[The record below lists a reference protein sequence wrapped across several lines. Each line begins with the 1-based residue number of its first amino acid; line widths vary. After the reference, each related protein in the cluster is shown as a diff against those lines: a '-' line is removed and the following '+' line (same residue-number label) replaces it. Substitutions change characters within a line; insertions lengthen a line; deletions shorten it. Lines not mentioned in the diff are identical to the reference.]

1 MDASGAQEGPYGGIQ
16 TRLSALILHCLLKCP
31 MPKNFDVCI
40 RGDGIVGRTL
50 ALLLARERLRVALV
64 AQPAPI
70 PVAEDVRAYALN
82 GVSRALLMQLRAWPT
97 TPAVTPVSEMR
108 VWGDSGGRLDFTL
121 PTSSAA
127 APGTRPSE
135 ALAWIV
141 DVPALEQQLAEAL
154 RFAPEV
160 EYVSSPEEAAAK
172 LTVVCE
178 GQKSSSRHEFGAGWT
193 VKPYDQKAVAARL
206 ESDRPHGGVARQW
219 FGQGDVL
226 GLLPVAGAGANALA
240 LVWSVPVARADALQK
255 MSPDQLVATVQQVCG
270 DEAGQLQLSGPVA
283 SWPLNLSSA
292 ERWVGPGWALAG
304 DAAHTVHPMAG
315 QGLNLGLAD
324 VKALAEVLRGREYWR
339 SLGDEKLL
347 RRYERARKAD
357 VLAMATVTDGL
368 HGLFAHT
375 DARWQ
380 ALRNWGM
387 KGVARSGPLKAWLT
401 RQATG

>member
-1 MDASGAQEGPYGGIQ
+1 MS
-16 TRLSALILHCLLKCP
+16 
-31 MPKNFDVCI
+31 KNFDVCI

-64 AQPAPI
+64 CAPAA
-70 PVAEDVRAYALN
+70 VNATQDVRAYALN
-82 GVSRALLMQLRAWPT
+82 AASRNLLTQLRAWPQGQ
-97 TPAVTPVSEMR
+97 AVTPVSQMQ
-108 VWGDSGGRLDFTL
+108 VWGDSGGRLDFTCPDS
-121 PTSSAA
+121 PTLAKA
-127 APGTRPSE
+127 GDDA

-141 DVPALEQQLAEAL
+141 DVPALEQELAQAL

-160 EYVSSPEEAAAK
+160 ERLASPEEAKAA

-178 GQKSSSRHEFGAGWT
+178 GRQSNSRREFGAGWT

-206 ESDRPHGGVARQW
+206 QSDRPHAGVARQW
-219 FGQGDVL
+219 FGQGEVL
-226 GLLPVAGAGANALA
+226 ALLPVAGADGHTLA
-240 LVWSVPVARADALQK
+240 MVWSVPVARAEALQK
-255 MSPDQLVATVQQVCG
+255 MTSAELVAALQQVCG
-270 DEAGQLQLSGPVA
+270 DEAGQLSLCSQVA

-292 ERWVGPGWALAG
+292 GRWVGPGWALAG

-324 VKALAEVLRGREYWR
+324 AKTLAGVLQQREYWR
-339 SLGDEKLL
+339 ALGDEKLL

-357 VLAMATVTDGL
+357 VLAMTTVTEGL
-368 HGLFAHT
+368 HGLFAQN
-375 DARWQ
+375 DSRWQ

-387 KGVARSGPLKAWLT
+387 KGVERSGPIKAWLT